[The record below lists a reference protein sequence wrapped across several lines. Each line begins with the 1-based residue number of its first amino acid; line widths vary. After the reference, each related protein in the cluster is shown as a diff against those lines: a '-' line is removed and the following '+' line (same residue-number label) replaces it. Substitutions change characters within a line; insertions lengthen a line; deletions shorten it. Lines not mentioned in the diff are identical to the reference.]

1 MGLFLL
7 SWKQQVYSHEKLY
20 QNAEEAWTQSG
31 SAKEKMMKNLTFSQ
45 TVLWFKRSDDE
56 TEVVCFRPPSEA
68 EECYASHYLYNGSYN
83 VNSVSPEPVCA
94 NQLCF

>member
-31 SAKEKMMKNLTFSQ
+31 SAKEKMTKNLTFIQ
-45 TVLWFKRSDDE
+45 PVLWLRGQMMSQKWFVFVLCLK
-56 TEVVCFRPPSEA
+56 
-68 EECYASHYLYNGSYN
+68 LK
-83 VNSVSPEPVCA
+83 SVRHHTM
-94 NQLCF
+94 FIM